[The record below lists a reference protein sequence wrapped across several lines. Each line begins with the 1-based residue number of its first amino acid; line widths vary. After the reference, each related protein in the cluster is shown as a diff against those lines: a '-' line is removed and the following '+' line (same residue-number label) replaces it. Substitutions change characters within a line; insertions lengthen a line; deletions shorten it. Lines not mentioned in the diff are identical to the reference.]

1 MHMQEYEFVGI
12 GDITTDA
19 FIRLVDADT
28 HVNHGTQE
36 LCMRFGDKIPYE
48 SVEIVR
54 AVGNSP
60 NATVAAARLGL
71 RTALVTNVGADEN
84 GKECIDELKKNNV
97 SERFVQI
104 QNGKATNYHY
114 VLWYQSER
122 TILIKHEK
130 FDYFLPDIGN
140 PKLLYL
146 SSLGEQSRNF
156 HAEIAVYLKTHP
168 DVLLAFQPGTFQMK
182 IGYGALKEI
191 YMRTYV
197 FFCNKEE
204 AQRILGIT
212 SPDIVSLLK
221 AMHERGPK
229 IVCITDGPRGAHA
242 YDGEHIWQMPMYP
255 DPKPPLERTGAGDAF
270 SSTVAAALMKG
281 KSLPEALS
289 WGPINS
295 MSVVQYVG
303 AQAGLLHED
312 ALQKYL
318 ATAPGNYRAK
328 KIG

>member
-1 MHMQEYEFVGI
+1 MCMQHIEFLSM

-28 HVNHGTQE
+28 HMNHGTQE

-48 SVEIVR
+48 SVDIVR
-54 AVGNSP
+54 AVGNSG
-60 NATVAAARLGL
+60 NAAVAAARLGL
-71 RTALVTNVGADEN
+71 HAAFVTNVGADEN
-84 GKECIDELKKNNV
+84 GKECINELKKNNV
-97 SERFVQI
+97 AVDFVRTHH
-104 QNGKATNYHY
+104 GKATNYHY

-130 FDYFLPDIGN
+130 YDYFLPDIGS
-140 PKLLYL
+140 PKLIYL
-146 SSLGEQSRNF
+146 SSLGEASRVF
-156 HAEIAVYLKTHP
+156 HKEMATYLLSHP

-182 IGYGALKEI
+182 MGYEELKDI
-191 YMRTYV
+191 YARTYI

-212 SPDIVSLLK
+212 SPDIISLLK
-221 AMHERGPK
+221 TMHERGPR

-255 DPKPPLERTGAGDAF
+255 DPAPPLERTGAGDAF
-270 SSTVAAALMKG
+270 SATVAAALIKG
-281 KSLPEALS
+281 KSLPEALA

-295 MSVVQYVG
+295 MSVVQRIG
-303 AQAGLLHED
+303 AQAGLLSEA
-312 ALQKYL
+312 ALQQYL
-318 ATAPGNYRAK
+318 TNAPADYTAK
-328 KIG
+328 EIK